1 MITIGIIMIILINK
15 EKKGINN
22 KMNSSNVFSDLQDV
36 KGKPMDLHKL

>member
-1 MITIGIIMIILINK
+1 MLNNG
-15 EKKGINN
+15 KKDINN

>member
-1 MITIGIIMIILINK
+1 MITIGIIMIIMIDN

-36 KGKPMDLHKL
+36 KGKPMEL